1 MCNRR
6 DPFLKEYVI
15 KDDATADRLI
25 RAMEHP
31 VDLME
36 KFTYHPKEERK
47 TFGRVSRSSKR
58 KILRDPVGIGFTPL
72 PIYLL
77 LDFYSA
83 HIPS

>member
-1 MCNRR
+1 MCNKR

-36 KFTYHPKEERK
+36 KFTYHPKEERERHLGE
-47 TFGRVSRSSKR
+47 FLAL
-58 KILRDPVGIGFTPL
+58 LREKF
-72 PIYLL
+72 
-77 LDFYSA
+77 
-83 HIPS
+83 

>member
-1 MCNRR
+1 MCNKR

-36 KFTYHPKEERK
+36 KFTYHPKEEREK
-47 TFGRVSRSSKR
+47 HLDEFRAY
-58 KILRDPVGIGFTPL
+58 LREKF
-72 PIYLL
+72 
-77 LDFYSA
+77 
-83 HIPS
+83 